1 MAKVMLDSGFL
12 VKGFLDNNKLITGN
26 YIQGLKIYLPSILL
40 RKKISNYFII
50 ICNQEKNTIHKISQQ
65 LKKIGLNGNQITYKN
80 FHKERDESF

>member
-26 YIQGLKIYLPSILL
+26 YIQGLKIYSPSILL
-40 RKKISNYFII
+40 KKKISDYFVI
-50 ICNQEKNTIHKISQQ
+50 ICSQQKNIINKISQQ
-65 LKKIGLNGNQITYKN
+65 LKKIGLKDNQITYKN